1 MSTDPY
7 ADLGVAKTASADDI
21 KKAYRKLVRTSH
33 PDINPGDAGAEA
45 RFKDISAAYD
55 LLKDPE
61 TRARFDAGEIDASG
75 AEKPQRQYY
84 RDTAQGGRSAD
95 FGGIDPNDIFAEILR
110 QRGGG
115 QRSQGFAAPGQDH
128 MFALEVAFLDAAR
141 GGTSRITLPGG
152 EGLDVNIPAGL
163 RDGQTL
169 RLRGKGGEGFGGGPR
184 GDALVTV
191 SIANHPVF
199 SREGDDIRVTL
210 PITIDEAVLGARVE
224 TPTLHGM
231 VGLTIPK
238 GAKSG
243 QVLRLRGRGVKRA
256 AKSGDQLVELRIVT
270 PMDADGQLA
279 AFLEDWRKTHAED
292 PRAVM
297 MKGVRL

>member
-1 MSTDPY
+1 
-7 ADLGVAKTASADDI
+7 
-21 KKAYRKLVRTSH
+21 
-33 PDINPGDAGAEA
+33 
-45 RFKDISAAYD
+45 
-55 LLKDPE
+55 
-61 TRARFDAGEIDASG
+61 EIDASG

-84 RDTAQGGRSAD
+84 RDTGQGGSRGG

-115 QRSQGFAAPGQDH
+115 ARAQGFAAPGQDH
-128 MFALEVAFLDAAR
+128 MFALEVSFLDAAR

-169 RLRGKGGEGFGGGPR
+169 RLRGKGGEGLGGAPR

-191 SIANHPVF
+191 TIATHPVF
-199 SREGDDIRVTL
+199 SRDGDDILVTL
-210 PITIDEAVLGARVE
+210 PITIDEAVLGAKVE
-224 TPTLHGM
+224 APTLHGP

-243 QVLRLRGRGVKRA
+243 QVLRLRGRGIQRKGRD
-256 AKSGDQLVELRIVT
+256 GDQLVALQIVT
-270 PMDADGQLA
+270 PKDSDGQLA
-279 AFLEDWRKTHAED
+279 AFLEDWRKTHRED
-292 PRAVM
+292 PRAAM
-297 MKGVRL
+297 LKGMPL